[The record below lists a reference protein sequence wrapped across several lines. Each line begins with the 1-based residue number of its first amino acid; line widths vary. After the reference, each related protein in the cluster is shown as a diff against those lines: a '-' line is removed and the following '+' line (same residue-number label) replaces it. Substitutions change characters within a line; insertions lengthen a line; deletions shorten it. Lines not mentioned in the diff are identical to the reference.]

1 MTRAL
6 DGLRDELEAVGID
19 EPVGYIWN
27 VQGRAPLLER
37 TAQLRHDIP
46 DIRAL
51 WEGDLRVLRQF

>member
-1 MTRAL
+1 MVDPEVLANVGL
-6 DGLRDELEAVGID
+6 DPEEWGGFAFGC
-19 EPVGYIWN
+19 G
-27 VQGRAPLLER
+27 LER